1 MKLRL
6 APFAIALV
14 LSACQRGP
22 NPADLEAERRRGE
35 QMRELDQKIAQLQD
49 LERQTSERKVAES
62 DRKAA
67 ESERERQRLEVERQK
82 LLREREQLAD
92 ARKAAEEKA
101 SSAERRADETA
112 RRADRER
119 QERTIDLFYTA
130 LEPHGEWLEVGQYGY
145 VWQPSEASDPRW
157 RPYTDGRWV
166 FSDYGWTW
174 KSNEPFGWAV
184 YHYGRWTRVKGLGWI
199 WVPGTEWGPGWVSW
213 RRSDRFVGWAPLP
226 PDAWSRSG
234 FNGAVDSYYDI
245 GPSAYTFVPVQEI
258 GQASYV
264 GRVVEPAQN
273 VTIVNQT
280 VNVTNITYTNVQNN
294 TVVFNGGP
302 ELAEVNAK
310 ATQKVP
316 RLKVERV
323 TDVRSP
329 SELGRAEQRG
339 DTLIMAAPKIAAQK
353 VETKPVRVKEQVK
366 APVLDRGWADVEKRS
381 ADETRAR
388 ITKEARETEDQQ
400 RKTAP
405 VQPPQ
410 TPRVSATPP
419 ETPQKTAQPKT
430 NQEKPASP
438 ATPRPETSSAVPA
451 QKPIPR
457 GEQPVPRREQEGAVP
472 PRATPEARKPASV
485 DSQGKPGAPEP
496 SAASTPAPNIR
507 GNRLARPTPG
517 RGVEKTATPASP
529 DLPQGPNSKPDQRA
543 ARPSQSQP
551 VDAAPAAPAS
561 PAPAASNPNAL
572 PAGDNAVGAT
582 PNRRPPIAK
591 RPRPATAAT
600 PEPMLSPV
608 ETPATSPSAATPD
621 AKPGGKKKQERDA
634 AAAERR

>member
-62 DRKAA
+62 ERKAT

-82 LLREREQLAD
+82 LLREREQLAG
-92 ARKAAEEKA
+92 AQKAAEEKA
-101 SSAERRADETA
+101 SNAERRADEAA

-145 VWQPSEASDPRW
+145 VWQPNEASDPRW

-245 GPSAYTFVPVQEI
+245 GPSAYTFVPIQEI

-339 DTLIMAAPKIAAQK
+339 DTLLMAAPKIAAQK

-366 APVLDRGWADVEKRS
+366 APVLDRGWTDVDKRS
-381 ADETRAR
+381 ADEARAR
-388 ITKEARETEDQQ
+388 MVEEAHETENRQ
-400 RKTAP
+400 RKAGSG
-405 VQPPQ
+405 QIPPTQ
-410 TPRVSATPP
+410 RVSATPA
-419 ETPQKTAQPKT
+419 ETPRKTAPPVTSAEKAAPGAQIPAAPP
-430 NQEKPASP
+430 QAKPAPANERPGSRREAEEIMPPVRQQTPADAQTKPVTPQPSP
-438 ATPRPETSSAVPA
+438 AT
-451 QKPIPR
+451 
-457 GEQPVPRREQEGAVP
+457 
-472 PRATPEARKPASV
+472 
-485 DSQGKPGAPEP
+485 
-496 SAASTPAPNIR
+496 TPAPSANQQKD
-507 GNRLARPTPG
+507 RLERQNPG
-517 RGVEKTATPASP
+517 KGKERMATPAPASATP
-529 DLPQGPNSKPDQRA
+529 TPA
-543 ARPSQSQP
+543 
-551 VDAAPAAPAS
+551 DASVAPAA
-561 PAPAASNPNAL
+561 APESVSGP
-572 PAGDNAVGAT
+572 T
-582 PNRRPPIAK
+582 PNRRSPIAK
-591 RPRPATAAT
+591 RPRPATDAT
-600 PEPMLSPV
+600 PGPMLKPV
-608 ETPATSPSAATPD
+608 EVPPAGTPPAPAA
-621 AKPGGKKKQERDA
+621 PGEKRAGKKKQSGDA
-634 AAAERR
+634 APGGQ